1 MQALSQGRRKPR
13 DERRNLLSAADSE
26 PADGGGY
33 KGPAFGNPRKRLH
46 RKPLPPRLFCVFFI
60 EWPIRI
66 QLAAHHA
73 SISPRLIASTT
84 ADVRSTTSSLAK
96 AREKY
101 VLTVAAPTP
110 KAVAI

>member
-1 MQALSQGRRKPR
+1 MQTLSQGRRKPR
-13 DERRNLLSAADSE
+13 DEGSIFSPRPIQNPRTTSATGS
-26 PADGGGY
+26 
-33 KGPAFGNPRKRLH
+33 AFGNPRKRLH

>member
-1 MQALSQGRRKPR
+1 MQTLSQGRRKPR
-13 DERRNLLSAADSE
+13 DEGSIFSPR
-26 PADGGGY
+26 PIQ
-33 KGPAFGNPRKRLH
+33 NPRTTAATKGLRSGILVNAYIENRCH
-46 RKPLPPRLFCVFFI
+46 RDCLASSSSNGQSAFNLP
-60 EWPIRI
+60 
-66 QLAAHHA
+66 AHHA